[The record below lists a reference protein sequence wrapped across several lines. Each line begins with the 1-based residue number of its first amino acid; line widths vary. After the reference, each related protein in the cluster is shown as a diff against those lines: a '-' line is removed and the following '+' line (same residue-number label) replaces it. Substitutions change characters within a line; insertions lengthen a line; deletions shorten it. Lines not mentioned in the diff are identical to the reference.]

1 MGRQRLALVPFAQ
14 PVLSK
19 HVGLARDQRM
29 ERIESQPIV
38 IVEVFVAKSQCPD
51 ALTQK
56 LGHLV
61 FDQARE
67 PIVAKTPGQPLN
79 ESHLQVHPSQ
89 KHRPAVA
96 AKVTSGKISRHFAA
110 SMDLKFE
117 NLLLTLCHSEVL

>member
-1 MGRQRLALVPFAQ
+1 
-14 PVLSK
+14 
-19 HVGLARDQRM
+19 M
-29 ERIESQPIV
+29 ERIEPQPV
-38 IVEVFVAKSQCPD
+38 VVVEVFLAKNQRPD

-67 PIVAKTPGQPLN
+67 PIVRKTPGQPLE
-79 ESHLQVHPSQ
+79 ESHLQVDSPQ

-96 AKVTSGKISRHFAA
+96 AKVTSAKISCHFAA

-117 NLLLTLCHSEVL
+117 NLLLTLCHSEALLVDC